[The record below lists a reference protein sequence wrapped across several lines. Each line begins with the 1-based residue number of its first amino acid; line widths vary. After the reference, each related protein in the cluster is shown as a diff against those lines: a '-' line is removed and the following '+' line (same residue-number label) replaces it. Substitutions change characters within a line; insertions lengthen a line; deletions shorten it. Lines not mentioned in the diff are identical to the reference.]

1 MDPPRQ
7 LRSAADDRDDI
18 SITRRE
24 HEDENVIVVDFG
36 PGVEASVDVVGDVVI
51 VVAGDE
57 QYEFERPSEATDIRT
72 NDGMLIITE

>member
-18 SITRRE
+18 TITRRE